1 MFHLSF
7 EVGTRQCKPHVY
19 SLHLQRNTRVVFHT
33 GSVSDTSDRR
43 FDDWIV
49 IDENGVSGFHAL
61 VRAIGKVEPDN
72 PHPPFATE
80 RFKLFTL
87 FVKISVCGASA
98 DLFRLF
104 DAVKI
109 FVQTQCDTVPTELL
123 ERHIVILLERQSLIV
138 KTFIPAQEHLKR
150 TSDVANR
157 RKGRVLPVALAVVIF

>member
-61 VRAIGKVEPDN
+61 VRTIGKVEPDN
-72 PHPPFATE
+72 PRA
-80 RFKLFTL
+80 RFGNNPR
-87 FVKISVCGASA
+87 KIYA
-98 DLFRLF
+98 DIYIDDHNAGGLRL
-104 DAVKI
+104 
-109 FVQTQCDTVPTELL
+109 
-123 ERHIVILLERQSLIV
+123 
-138 KTFIPAQEHLKR
+138 PAMEKS
-150 TSDVANR
+150 TA
-157 RKGRVLPVALAVVIF
+157 RKGITKGGLK